1 MSTAVSGPSQNSM
14 MNHCDHTHSVIFYI
28 DDTDRSDLHRITDN
42 TVYFMFQRSMW
53 TQSSEMSTSTGTVIV
68 HTTDML
74 CSSIGRHHFLV
85 YSVRHHGVII
95 RCRVGT
101 VPKVTND
108 VICRNPITWNP
119 YWTWLCIIIFNLFG
133 KFQYSTWIPFL
144 FSTRERD
151 CILKCMLVMKWF
163 EGVR

>member
-1 MSTAVSGPSQNSM
+1 M

-108 VICRNPITWNP
+108 VICRNPIRGILTELDFVLSFLIYLENSSTVHE
-119 YWTWLCIIIFNLFG
+119 YRFC
-133 KFQYSTWIPFL
+133 FQHVNGIVF
-144 FSTRERD
+144 
-151 CILKCMLVMKWF
+151 
-163 EGVR
+163 